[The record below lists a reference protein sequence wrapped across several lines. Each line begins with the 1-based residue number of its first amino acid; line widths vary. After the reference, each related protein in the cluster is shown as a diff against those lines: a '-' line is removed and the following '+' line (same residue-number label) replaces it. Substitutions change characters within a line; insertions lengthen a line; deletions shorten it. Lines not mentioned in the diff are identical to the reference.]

1 MPSDI
6 ATVVHQQ
13 VTHDPFL
20 PQRQSIPMIAFGLP
34 SYENLDKKSTFSSGL
49 LQTDTYMI
57 T

>member
-6 ATVVHQQ
+6 VTVVHQQ

-34 SYENLDKKSTFSSGL
+34 SDVNLDKKSIFSSGL
-49 LQTDTYMI
+49 LQTDTYII